1 MADRQARV
9 GVEELQVRRVEREL
23 DGLAGRREVPR
34 PADPVLGAA
43 TGNIGV
49 IAGGCAANVIPEEAT
64 AQLMYRTV
72 DNSGGLRAQ
81 VENVLRGR
89 CEYEIVRETPALLM
103 EKLDGFETDIVAF
116 TTDLPHLTRWGR
128 PLLLGPGSIRVAHT
142 DHERVAKAELER
154 AVELY
159 CKLVHDLK
167 DRAKGAERVS
177 RGT

>member
-1 MADRQARV
+1 M
-9 GVEELQVRRVEREL
+9 
-23 DGLAGRREVPR
+23 
-34 PADPVLGAA
+34 
-43 TGNIGV
+43 
-49 IAGGCAANVIPEEAT
+49 
-64 AQLMYRTV
+64 
-72 DNSGGLRAQ
+72 
-81 VENVLRGR
+81 
-89 CEYEIVRETPALLM
+89 RETPALLR
-103 EKLDGFETDIVAF
+103 EKLDGFEPDIVAF
-116 TTDLPHLTRWGR
+116 PPDLPHLTRWGR